1 MMKRTILFLEN
12 IQKLMILK
20 LKQFFYSLKEFIEK
34 ENNMYDKYPNLNTLQ
49 AKINKIIKKEIE

>member
-49 AKINKIIKKEIE
+49 AKINKIIKKEIK